1 MIDVCPGYNYQ
12 SISVSSLSNDLSHPT
27 HTGPPAD
34 TVINCSLSVDSR
46 HAPSLQRVERLVAHC
61 SRDDAE
67 EPVKA
72 SYLKL
77 YELT

>member
-46 HAPSLQRVERLVAHC
+46 HHMFHHFNGSSDLSHTAVEMMLRNRL
-61 SRDDAE
+61 R
-67 EPVKA
+67 
-72 SYLKL
+72 L
-77 YELT
+77 LT